1 MKGFLPMD
9 SRVKGAFLTVFGGV
23 CWGLS
28 GSMGQY
34 LFTKQGMDS
43 RWLVPIRL
51 GLAGIIMFIYCLIR
65 YRKDTFKPIS
75 NKVDLGRLI
84 VYGLF
89 GVSCSQFSYFLCIQ
103 LSTAAMGTILQDLSP
118 IFILMVTCIRGHRR
132 PKSNEIVAVVLAI
145 FGVVLLATHGSIQ
158 NAIISLPA
166 IISGVICAVCVMIYN
181 CSDSLIAKYPTAL
194 LQAYAF
200 LIGGVFFAFVFRSWT
215 IQYTPNSIGLF
226 GIAFV
231 VIVGNV
237 LAFTSYIKGVSYIGP
252 EKGIL
257 YGFSE
262 PITAAV
268 ITATV
273 FRTALTPYDIAG
285 FVLIFL
291 MLVLISR
298 K

>member
-1 MKGFLPMD
+1 
-9 SRVKGAFLTVFGGV
+9 
-23 CWGLS
+23 
-28 GSMGQY
+28 MGQY

-166 IISGVICAVCVMIYN
+166 IISGVICTVCVMIYN
-181 CSDSLIAKYPTAL
+181 CSDTLIAKYPTAL

-200 LIGGVFFAFVFRSWT
+200 LIGGVFFALVFRSWT

-231 VIVGNV
+231 VLVGNV

>member
-1 MKGFLPMD
+1 M
-9 SRVKGAFLTVFGGV
+9 
-23 CWGLS
+23 
-28 GSMGQY
+28 
-34 LFTKQGMDS
+34 
-43 RWLVPIRL
+43 
-51 GLAGIIMFIYCLIR
+51 
-65 YRKDTFKPIS
+65 
-75 NKVDLGRLI
+75 
-84 VYGLF
+84 
-89 GVSCSQFSYFLCIQ
+89 
-103 LSTAAMGTILQDLSP
+103 
-118 IFILMVTCIRGHRR
+118 
-132 PKSNEIVAVVLAI
+132 
-145 FGVVLLATHGSIQ
+145 
-158 NAIISLPA
+158 
-166 IISGVICAVCVMIYN
+166 
-181 CSDSLIAKYPTAL
+181 
-194 LQAYAF
+194 
-200 LIGGVFFAFVFRSWT
+200 FRSWT
-215 IQYTPNSIGLF
+215 IQYTTNSIGLF

-231 VIVGNV
+231 VLVGNV